1 MGRLFPAMWGT
12 RLKPSV
18 AGAAVALATQ
28 PDLVAEAGR
37 LPQHLVCM
45 T

>member
-1 MGRLFPAMWGT
+1 MGRLFRAMWGT

-18 AGAAVALATQ
+18 AGAAVDLATQ

-37 LPQHLVCM
+37 LPQHQVCM